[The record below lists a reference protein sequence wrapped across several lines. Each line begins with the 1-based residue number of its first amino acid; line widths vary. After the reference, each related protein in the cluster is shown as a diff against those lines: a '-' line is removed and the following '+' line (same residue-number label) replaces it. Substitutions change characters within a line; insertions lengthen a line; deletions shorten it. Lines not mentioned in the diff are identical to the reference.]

1 MDCNLPG
8 SSVHGILQAEI
19 LVWVAFLSAGD
30 FPNPGI
36 KPSSPALQED
46 SSLPKPLGKEY
57 PFLDGRRGSPKK
69 QRSNERWISQER
81 IDDCMIGGKARE

>member
-1 MDCNLPG
+1 MEFSRQEYWSRLPFP
-8 SSVHGILQAEI
+8 SPEDL
-19 LVWVAFLSAGD
+19 
-30 FPNPGI
+30 PNPGI

-57 PFLDGRRGSPKK
+57 PFLDGRRGSPNK